1 MPLSVTPVVLLSV
14 GGLIGMAGALMGP
27 ETKDVDF

>member
-1 MPLSVTPVVLLSV
+1 MTSVVLLCI
-14 GGLIGMAGALMGP
+14 GGLIGAVGAMMGP

>member
-1 MPLSVTPVVLLSV
+1 LLCL
-14 GGLIGMAGALMGP
+14 GGLIGMVGALMGP